1 MLHCC
6 NCIPIEVHQFA
17 LTKNP
22 TDSFL
27 SIYFWKEL
35 TCLSSQQL
43 FCDSAFPKG
52 LQKVQVIFVS
62 FISEEFDPIPSY
74 KQQ

>member
-1 MLHCC
+1 M
-6 NCIPIEVHQFA
+6 
-17 LTKNP
+17 
-22 TDSFL
+22 DSFL